1 MHRTFLYSK
10 EFPKGKIFDD
20 YKEYVEALKNGAVE
34 APWLI
39 NEPKEEKPAPFRPV
53 NEPKE
58 ENPAPF
64 RPVFEQN
71 KKRKPGRPPRK
82 AK

>member
-1 MHRTFLYSK
+1 MNRTFLYSK

-20 YKEYVEALKNGAVE
+20 YKEYIEALKNGAVE
-34 APWLI
+34 APWLV
-39 NEPKEEKPAPFRPV
+39 NETKEEEKPT
-53 NEPKE
+53 
-58 ENPAPF
+58 PF

>member
-53 NEPKE
+53 
-58 ENPAPF
+58 
-64 RPVFEQN
+64 FEQN